1 MNISTRKLFTNAMI
15 ATPIIASL
23 PFIEGKITQAIEKTQ
38 VDIENFEKHRE
49 AESNYQKA
57 MMIIREEEIKD
68 SIESLDDSFDN
79 FSNTKYQTV
88 KELRERI
95 ENEISMPE
103 SELNSNL
110 PIGNYYQALGLSYSI
125 PFSFNA
131 AINLSA
137 QAF

>member
-23 PFIEGKITQAIEKTQ
+23 PFIEGKITQAIEKKQ

-57 MMIIREEEIKD
+57 MMIIREEESRD
-68 SIESLDDSFDN
+68 SLEGLYDSSSLDNS
-79 FSNTKYQTV
+79 KYQTV

-95 ENEISMPE
+95 ENEILIPE
-103 SELNSNL
+103 SELNNNL
-110 PIGNYYQALGLSYSI
+110 PIGNYY
-125 PFSFNA
+125 
-131 AINLSA
+131 
-137 QAF
+137 

>member
-23 PFIEGKITQAIEKTQ
+23 PFIEGKITQAIEKKQ

-57 MMIIREEEIKD
+57 MMIIREEESKD
-68 SIESLDDSFDN
+68 SLEGLYDSSSLDNS
-79 FSNTKYQTV
+79 KYQTV

-95 ENEISMPE
+95 ENEISIPE
-103 SELNSNL
+103 SELNNNL
-110 PIGNYYQALGLSYSI
+110 PIGNYY
-125 PFSFNA
+125 
-131 AINLSA
+131 
-137 QAF
+137 

>member
-23 PFIEGKITQAIEKTQ
+23 PFIEGKITQAIEKKQ

-68 SIESLDDSFDN
+68 SIEGLYDSSSLDNS
-79 FSNTKYQTV
+79 KYQTV

-95 ENEISMPE
+95 ENEISIPE
-103 SELNSNL
+103 SELNNNL
-110 PIGNYYQALGLSYSI
+110 PIGNYY
-125 PFSFNA
+125 
-131 AINLSA
+131 
-137 QAF
+137 

>member
-23 PFIEGKITQAIEKTQ
+23 PFIEGKITQAIEKKQ

-57 MMIIREEEIKD
+57 MMIIREEESKD
-68 SIESLDDSFDN
+68 SLEGLYDSSSLDNS
-79 FSNTKYQTV
+79 KYQTV

-95 ENEISMPE
+95 ENEISIPK
-103 SELNSNL
+103 SELNNNL
-110 PIGNYYQALGLSYSI
+110 PIGNYY
-125 PFSFNA
+125 
-131 AINLSA
+131 
-137 QAF
+137 

>member
-23 PFIEGKITQAIEKTQ
+23 PFIEGKITQAIEIKQ

-57 MMIIREEEIKD
+57 MMIIREEESKD
-68 SIESLDDSFDN
+68 SLEGLYDSSSLDNS
-79 FSNTKYQTV
+79 KYQTV

-95 ENEISMPE
+95 ENEISIPE
-103 SELNSNL
+103 SEFNNNL
-110 PIGNYYQALGLSYSI
+110 PIGNYY
-125 PFSFNA
+125 
-131 AINLSA
+131 
-137 QAF
+137 

>member
-23 PFIEGKITQAIEKTQ
+23 PFIEGKITQAIEKAQ

-79 FSNTKYQTV
+79 FSNTKCQTV

-95 ENEISMPE
+95 ENEISLPE

-110 PIGNYYQALGLSYSI
+110 PIGNYY
-125 PFSFNA
+125 
-131 AINLSA
+131 
-137 QAF
+137 

>member
-57 MMIIREEEIKD
+57 MMIIREEESRD
-68 SIESLDDSFDN
+68 SLESLYDSSSLDN
-79 FSNTKYQTV
+79 SKYQTV

-95 ENEISMPE
+95 ENEISLPE

-110 PIGNYYQALGLSYSI
+110 PIGNYY
-125 PFSFNA
+125 
-131 AINLSA
+131 
-137 QAF
+137 

>member
-23 PFIEGKITQAIEKTQ
+23 PFIEGKITQAIEKKQ

-57 MMIIREEEIKD
+57 MMIIREEESKD
-68 SIESLDDSFDN
+68 SLEGLYDSSSLDNS
-79 FSNTKYQTV
+79 KYQTV

-95 ENEISMPE
+95 ENEISIPE
-103 SELNSNL
+103 SEFNSNL
-110 PIGNYYQALGLSYSI
+110 PIG
-125 PFSFNA
+125 SFY
-131 AINLSA
+131 
-137 QAF
+137 

>member
-23 PFIEGKITQAIEKTQ
+23 PFIEGKITQAIEKKQ

-57 MMIIREEEIKD
+57 MMIIREEESKD
-68 SIESLDDSFDN
+68 SLEGLYDSSSLDNS
-79 FSNTKYQTV
+79 KYHTV

-95 ENEISMPE
+95 ENEISIPE
-103 SELNSNL
+103 SELNNNL
-110 PIGNYYQALGLSYSI
+110 PIGNYY
-125 PFSFNA
+125 
-131 AINLSA
+131 
-137 QAF
+137 

>member
-23 PFIEGKITQAIEKTQ
+23 PFIEGKITQAIEKAQ

-57 MMIIREEEIKD
+57 MLIIREEESSD
-68 SIESLDDSFDN
+68 SLESLYDSSSLDN
-79 FSNTKYQTV
+79 SKYQTV

-95 ENEISMPE
+95 ENEISLPK

-110 PIGNYYQALGLSYSI
+110 PIGNYY
-125 PFSFNA
+125 
-131 AINLSA
+131 
-137 QAF
+137 

>member
-57 MMIIREEEIKD
+57 MMIIKEEEIKD

-103 SELNSNL
+103 NEFNSNL
-110 PIGNYYQALGLSYSI
+110 PIGNYY
-125 PFSFNA
+125 
-131 AINLSA
+131 
-137 QAF
+137 

>member
-23 PFIEGKITQAIEKTQ
+23 PFIEGKITQAIEKKQ
-38 VDIENFEKHRE
+38 VDIENFEKHRV

-68 SIESLDDSFDN
+68 SIEGLYDSSSLDNS
-79 FSNTKYQTV
+79 KYQTV

-95 ENEISMPE
+95 ENEISIPE
-103 SELNSNL
+103 SELNNNL
-110 PIGNYYQALGLSYSI
+110 PIGNYY
-125 PFSFNA
+125 
-131 AINLSA
+131 
-137 QAF
+137 